1 VIFFISHSHYSE
13 NIDGAALTK
22 CRALVR
28 AMVLDGLER
37 LASEGRLTEGGEA
50 LAPAE
55 HRWFAMWTQ
64 SHCEQLVHD
73 QLAAKGYEV
82 FLPTIR
88 EWSRR
93 AGVRRLIP
101 VPMFSGYL
109 FLHHEIDKRSYV
121 DVMGVRGVVRILGER
136 WDRLA
141 PVDDA
146 EIEAIQRL
154 QRSDVA
160 LMPYPY
166 LRDGQRV
173 RIVEGSL
180 AGVEGILVRRKANH
194 DLLVLSINLLNRSVA
209 VEVNCGAVIPVD
221 SATPARRFQEAAGLA
236 ATECY

>member
-1 VIFFISHSHYSE
+1 MPV
-13 NIDGAALTK
+13 D
-22 CRALVR
+22 
-28 AMVLDGLER
+28 ER
-37 LASEGRLTEGGEA
+37 Q
-50 LAPAE
+50 
-55 HRWFAMWTQ
+55 WFAIWTQ

-73 QLAAKGYEV
+73 QLAAKGYDA

-93 AGVRRLIP
+93 AGKRHLIS

-109 FLHHEIDKRSYV
+109 FLQHALDKQSYL
-121 DVMGVRGVVRILGER
+121 DVIGIRGVVRILGER

-141 PVDDA
+141 PVDPR
-146 EIEAIQRL
+146 EIEAIRRL
-154 QRSDVA
+154 QQSE
-160 LMPYPY
+160 LSLLPYPY

-209 VEVNCGAVIPVD
+209 VEVECGAVDPVGG
-221 SATPARRFQEAAGLA
+221 AFPVAAA
-236 ATECY
+236 AASRLVASGCC

>member
-1 VIFFISHSHYSE
+1 MPVASHTVWSS
-13 NIDGAALTK
+13 GRRQTK
-22 CRALVR
+22 
-28 AMVLDGLER
+28 
-37 LASEGRLTEGGEA
+37 GGEA
-50 LAPAE
+50 LAVDE
-55 HRWFAMWTQ
+55 RRWFALWTA
-64 SHCEQLVHD
+64 SHCEQLVCD
-73 QLAAKGYEV
+73 QLAAKGYET

-93 AGVRRLIP
+93 AGVRHLIP

-109 FLHHEIDKRSYV
+109 FLHHAIEKRSYL
-121 DVMGVRGVVRILGER
+121 DVVGVRGVVRILGER

-154 QRSDVA
+154 QRSELS

-180 AGVEGILVRRKANH
+180 AGVQGILVRRKTNR

-209 VEVNCGAVIPVD
+209 VEVECGAVEPVD
-221 SATPARRFQEAAGLA
+221 SVFVPTPVQGLRVATSG
-236 ATECY
+236 CC